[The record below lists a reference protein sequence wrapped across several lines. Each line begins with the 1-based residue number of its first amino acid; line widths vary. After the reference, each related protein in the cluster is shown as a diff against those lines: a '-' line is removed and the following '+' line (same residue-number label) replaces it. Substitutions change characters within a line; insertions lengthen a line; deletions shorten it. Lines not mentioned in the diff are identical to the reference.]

1 MKSIKNFKYLRV
13 VNNMSFKDK
22 RGYFKELLIEKKIK
36 KKFPFLVMS
45 YSKKNVIRGL
55 HLQFNNS
62 QGKYVSVIKGKIF
75 DVCVDLRK
83 DSKTFGKYF
92 SVIIS
97 EKNSKSIFVPP
108 GFAHGFCALDK
119 ENYVIYSCTKYRDA
133 KSEVAINFNDRKLK
147 IKWPV
152 KKAIVSKKDKSA
164 ISFNE
169 YLNSLDIFLIDFV
182 NLPICLMNAGKSLG
196 PITTITTMLT
206 NNNSPQPK
214 LNIGIIYLRL

>member
-1 MKSIKNFKYLRV
+1 MKKNNKIKGLLI
-13 VNNMSFKDK
+13 VNNQSYKDK
-22 RGYFKELLIEKKIK
+22 RGYFKEILLEKKIK
-36 KKFPFLVMS
+36 ERFPFLVMS

-55 HLQFNNS
+55 HLQLNNS

-83 DSKTFGKYF
+83 ESKTFGKYF

-133 KSEVAINFNDRKLK
+133 KSEVAINFNDRNLK

-169 YLNSLDIFLIDFV
+169 YIKKYVYN
-182 NLPICLMNAGKSLG
+182 
-196 PITTITTMLT
+196 
-206 NNNSPQPK
+206 
-214 LNIGIIYLRL
+214 R

>member
-1 MKSIKNFKYLRV
+1 MKKNNKIKGLLI
-13 VNNMSFKDK
+13 VNNQSYKDK
-22 RGYFKELLIEKKIK
+22 RGYFKEILLEKKIK
-36 KKFPFLVMS
+36 ERFPFLVMS

-55 HLQFNNS
+55 HLQLNNS

-83 DSKTFGKYF
+83 NSKTFGKYF
-92 SVIIS
+92 SLIIS
-97 EKNSKSIFVPP
+97 EKNSKSVFVPP

-133 KSEVAINFNDRKLK
+133 KSEIAINFNDRKLK

-169 YLNSLDIFLIDFV
+169 YVKKYVYN
-182 NLPICLMNAGKSLG
+182 
-196 PITTITTMLT
+196 
-206 NNNSPQPK
+206 
-214 LNIGIIYLRL
+214 R

>member
-1 MKSIKNFKYLRV
+1 MKSNKNFKNLKV
-13 VNNMSFKDK
+13 INNMSFKDK

-55 HLQFNNS
+55 HMQLNNP

-83 DSKTFGKYF
+83 NSKTFGKYF
-92 SVIIS
+92 SVVIS

-119 ENYVIYSCTKYRDA
+119 ENYIIYSCTKYRDA
-133 KSEVAINFNDRKLK
+133 KSEVAINFNDRNLK

-169 YLNSLDIFLIDFV
+169 FIKKYVYN
-182 NLPICLMNAGKSLG
+182 
-196 PITTITTMLT
+196 
-206 NNNSPQPK
+206 
-214 LNIGIIYLRL
+214 R

>member
-1 MKSIKNFKYLRV
+1 MKSIKNFKNLRV

-55 HLQFNNS
+55 HLQLNNS

-83 DSKTFGKYF
+83 DSKSFGKYF

-169 YLNSLDIFLIDFV
+169 YLKKYFY
-182 NLPICLMNAGKSLG
+182 K
-196 PITTITTMLT
+196 
-206 NNNSPQPK
+206 
-214 LNIGIIYLRL
+214 R